1 MQTIIFMVLKF
12 LFTRIFTRELMN
24 DVMDNVE
31 FYMNNNEMSNEE
43 KASIVKENA
52 IAKAK
57 EIGMELTNSSSNLLL
72 EFAVSMVKGKL
83 K

>member
-1 MQTIIFMVLKF
+1 MQTVIFMVLKF

-52 IAKAK
+52 VAKAK

>member
-31 FYMNNNEMSNEE
+31 FYMNNDEMSNEE

-52 IAKAK
+52 VAKAK
-57 EIGMELTNSSSNLLL
+57 EIGMELTSSSSNLLL
-72 EFAVSMVKGKL
+72 EFAVSMVKGRL

>member
-1 MQTIIFMVLKF
+1 MQTVIFMVLKF

-31 FYMNNNEMSNEE
+31 FYMNNSEMSNEE

-52 IAKAK
+52 VAKAK

-72 EFAVSMVKGKL
+72 EFAVSMVKGRL

>member
-1 MQTIIFMVLKF
+1 MQTVIFMVLKF

-52 IAKAK
+52 VAKAK

-72 EFAVSMVKGKL
+72 EFAVSMVKGRL

>member
-52 IAKAK
+52 VAKAK

-72 EFAVSMVKGKL
+72 EFAVSMVKGRL

>member
-72 EFAVSMVKGKL
+72 EFAVSMVKGRL

>member
-1 MQTIIFMVLKF
+1 MVLKF

-52 IAKAK
+52 VAKAK

-72 EFAVSMVKGKL
+72 EFAVSMVKGRL

>member
-52 IAKAK
+52 VAKAK
-57 EIGMELTNSSSNLLL
+57 EIGMELTSSSSNLLL
-72 EFAVSMVKGKL
+72 EFAVSMVKGRL